1 MNLGG
6 LSFHGTN
13 SDFKSISQYKS
24 AMSALTEK
32 VETNPQPRL
41 EVKNQPSAS
50 SPETKTMVA
59 VEESKI
65 AEDPQIPI
73 SPRVNKN
80 KSDFYKMLENI
91 TPKDDY
97 DKFLKSDEKNN
108 KYTKE

>member
-1 MNLGG
+1 
-6 LSFHGTN
+6 
-13 SDFKSISQYKS
+13 
-24 AMSALTEK
+24 
-32 VETNPQPRL
+32 
-41 EVKNQPSAS
+41 
-50 SPETKTMVA
+50 MVA

-108 KYTKE
+108 KNTKE